1 LQPERKPY
9 KKLYCNDKMVH
20 EVDVDRD
27 AAYCHRD
34 GSGGRAVVGEV
45 LERRGEEK
53 VKRCKGNRER
63 KLEKGSE
70 DRGVLKRGAGSG
82 RVRANSQGVVLLW
95 CAAQQTRYQ

>member
-63 KLEKGSE
+63 KLEKRE
-70 DRGVLKRGAGSG
+70 
-82 RVRANSQGVVLLW
+82 
-95 CAAQQTRYQ
+95 